1 MVILQQPQ
9 EFSWTHWL
17 IFIINKQQ
25 TLEFIIY
32 ANLCEVDATS
42 ENSQLTFCYCKETN

>member
-32 ANLCEVDATS
+32 AK
-42 ENSQLTFCYCKETN
+42 LTRLAKTVN